1 MTTTSRPA
9 TPPAAK
15 APQTA
20 ARIRTGTTA
29 EPTDQPAKARP
40 TAARTPTGTMAE
52 PTDQPAKARP
62 TAARTPTGTT
72 AEQTGPLE
80 RDRRAR
86 AERSAR
92 ALPPHRH
99 PDSEVRSGPL
109 GRNAAS
115 DASRSRLR

>member
-20 ARIRTGTTA
+20 ARIRTGTT
-29 EPTDQPAKARP
+29 
-40 TAARTPTGTMAE
+40 AE

-115 DASRSRLR
+115 DASRSRL